1 MLVGIPLVNLAN
13 SRTLVCLLTLLHKVT
28 EHLAPVNLGGNPIHD
43 FLATVRRNGTPS
55 TGRRVCLFNRVL
67 DELLDSLLGNLLCLL
82 RGFAP
87 SIVVIKGVNAV
98 QRVSLASTGL
108 TFAGSSTPT
117 FTLFAITTFGRLVLL
132 HLSQF
137 RQVPFSGLASG
148 QMCER
153 TLSREASHLGKVGK
167 VPVDGK
173 VHRNVVQLPFLW
185 VHIPECREP
194 STSNVLIDDVV
205 ELVLE
210 HILLTGILQSR
221 EELWIVNHLQ
231 LAFFRNHHTRRWDS
245 VGSLLIHPA
254 RQRRKER
261 LVHKETMDV
270 QTKVKGENLRFLD
283 FHSFRFHWLSHN
295 CFPHCPYIIAV
306 QGLPVKGNLPQFL
319 KYTECEVIGASST
332 KQCR

>member
-1 MLVGIPLVNLAN
+1 MLVRIPLVNLAN

-28 EHLAPVNLGGNPIHD
+28 EHLAPVNLRGNPIHD
-43 FLATVRRNGTPS
+43 FLATTARNGTPS

-67 DELLDSLLGNLLCLL
+67 DKLLYSLLGNLLCLL
-82 RGFAP
+82 GGFAP
-87 SIVVIKGVNAV
+87 TTVVVKGIHIIE
-98 QRVSLASTGL
+98 RVSATLTTT
-108 TFAGSSTPT
+108 TFAGSST
-117 FTLFAITTFGRLVLL
+117 FAIGVTFAIGRRVLL
-132 HLSQF
+132 HLTQF
-137 RQVPFSGLASG
+137 GQVPFSGLASG
-148 QMCER
+148 QMRER

-167 VPVDGK
+167 VPIDGK
-173 VHRNVVQLPFLW
+173 VHCNVVQLPFLW

-194 STSNVLIDDVV
+194 STSNVLINDVI
-205 ELVLE
+205 EFVLK
-210 HILLTGILQSR
+210 HILLCCILQSR

-231 LAFFRNHHTRRWDS
+231 LAFFRNHHTRGGDS

-254 RQRRKER
+254 RKRRKER

-295 CFPHCPYIIAV
+295 FFPHCPYIIAV
-306 QGLPVKGNLPQFL
+306 HRLPVKGNLPQFL
-319 KYTECEVIGASST
+319 KYTECEVIGASPT